1 MQMRTNI
8 KDMRDNIDA
17 LNGLFHF
24 LRNKK
29 HIKKHVYENL
39 DVIDGFVKNA
49 EILIVQKEEQDK
61 ILGDLSLR
69 HELISSLLAA
79 QVQNKGVMMFHE
91 TLNGD
96 YMEFA
101 NADDTLANEAEIF
114 LQLQNIEKELSII
127 AACPELYQKNI
138 IAVGGGFSAGKSE
151 FISSFMDSGIK
162 LPISIEPTTA
172 IPAYVMKAP
181 KEYLLGYSKN
191 GGAVDLRKIDKNF
204 HARLNHDFMKGF
216 KFNLK
221 EILPFI
227 VLGTKLKF
235 ENICFIDTPGYN
247 PSGNIANYG
256 ADIDTAKEFLEE
268 AGVFLW
274 LVGLDSTG
282 TMPSGDLEFLSS
294 LDLEN
299 KKLYVVINKADLRAP
314 SDLEAITETVRQN
327 LDNYGINYEG
337 IQTFSSVRTLENH
350 CIVGKSL
357 DEFLTECDTPSQK
370 HVEIFNKLK
379 NIYQAYK
386 DAIDGSIKEKKS
398 IQKTLHSISV
408 DMLEDGLEDM
418 GSNAYTKLSELKS
431 AFGTKKEEENL
442 KLLKVAMDKFKE
454 AIKTVFGLDEV
465 VVDFDGTYH
474 NNKTSNTMKG
484 INIDNNEDKNQNEHN
499 ESIERLGKQLYD
511 YKEII
516 RQFKEFIDSS
526 TSGNDLDDNALLNM
540 IYEMARKT
548 NISHSQYERFVND
561 FMEASDQKYISTHT
575 FVRENLIKRFDEFK
589 NEIDELTDS
598 VKNDFPEK
606 VCNKFR
612 KNILRNLSKFES
624 YLDENYKDEAMNV
637 RDFFSFVAAAI
648 SKN

>member
-1 MQMRTNI
+1 MQIQTKVEDVKKNTN
-8 KDMRDNIDA
+8 D
-17 LNGLFHF
+17 LNGLFNF
-24 LRNKK
+24 LTSKERIKK
-29 HIKKHVYENL
+29 HIWENL
-39 DVIDGFVKNA
+39 DVIDDFIKNA
-49 EILIVQKEEQDK
+49 EIVATQKEEQDK
-61 ILGDLSLR
+61 VLADLSLR
-69 HELISSLLAA
+69 YELVSSLLAA
-79 QVQNKGVMMFHE
+79 KVQNEGVAMFHE
-91 TLNGD
+91 TLNGQ
-96 YMEFA
+96 YLEFA
-101 NADDTLANEAEIF
+101 NADDTLSNEAEIL

-127 AACPELYQKNI
+127 AACPELYKKNI
-138 IAVGGGFSAGKSE
+138 VAVGGGFSAGKSE
-151 FISSFMDSGIK
+151 FISSFMSSGVK

-172 IPAYVMKAP
+172 IPAYVMNAP

-191 GGAVDLRKIDKNF
+191 GGAVDLRKIDENF
-204 HARLNHDFMKGF
+204 HSRLNHDFMKGF

-256 ADIDTAKEFLEE
+256 ADMDTAKEFLEE

-386 DAIDGSIKEKKS
+386 DAIEGSIKEKKS

-454 AIKTVFGLDEV
+454 AVKVVFGLEDIL
-465 VVDFDGTYH
+465 VDFDEIYH
-474 NNKTSNTMKG
+474 NNKTCNAKG
-484 INIDNNEDKNQNEHN
+484 INIDNYEYKSQNERN
-499 ESIERLGKQLYD
+499 EAIGQLGKQLYD

-516 RQFKEFIDSS
+516 RQFKEFIDNSAS
-526 TSGNDLDDNALLNM
+526 NNDSDDKALLNM
-540 IYEMARKT
+540 IYEMARKPK
-548 NISHSQYERFVND
+548 ISQSQCEQFIND
-561 FMEASDQKYISTHT
+561 FMDASNRKYTDTHT
-575 FVRENLIKRFDEFK
+575 FVRENLIKRFDEFQE
-589 NEIDELTDS
+589 EINELTDS
-598 VKNDFPEK
+598 IKNDFSEK
-606 VCNKFR
+606 TCNKFR
-612 KNILRNLSKFES
+612 KNILNNLSKFES
-624 YLDENYKDEAMNV
+624 YLDENYKEDGEETV
-637 RDFFSFVAAAI
+637 FIVL
-648 SKN
+648 

>member
-24 LRNKK
+24 LRNKN

-39 DVIDGFVKNA
+39 DVIDDFVKNA
-49 EILIVQKEEQDK
+49 EILIAQKEEQDR
-61 ILGDLSLR
+61 ILADLSLR
-69 HELISSLLAA
+69 HELVSELLAA

-172 IPAYVMKAP
+172 IPAYVMNAP

-256 ADIDTAKEFLEE
+256 ADVDTAKEFLEE

-274 LVGLDSTG
+274 LVGLDNTG

-314 SDLEAITETVRQN
+314 SDLEAITETVKQS

-337 IQTFSSVRTLENH
+337 IQTFSSIRTLQNP

-357 DEFLTECDTPSQK
+357 DEFLAECNTPSQK

-379 NIYQAYK
+379 NIYQAYQG
-386 DAIDGSIKEKKS
+386 AIKGSIKEKKS

-418 GSNAYTKLSELKS
+418 GSNAYTKLGELKS

-442 KLLKVAMDKFKE
+442 KLLKVVMDEFKE
-454 AIKTVFGLDEV
+454 AVKTVFGLDEV
-465 VVDFDGTYH
+465 VVDFDETYH
-474 NNKTSNTMKG
+474 NNKTSNAVKG

-540 IYEMARKT
+540 LYEMARKT
-548 NISHSQYERFVND
+548 NISQSQCERFIND
-561 FMEASDQKYISTHT
+561 FMDASDQKYISTHT

-624 YLDENYKDEAMNV
+624 YLDENYKDEAMDV
-637 RDFFSFVAAAI
+637 SDFWDI
-648 SKN
+648 E

>member
-24 LRNKK
+24 LRNKN

-39 DVIDGFVKNA
+39 DVIDDFVKNA
-49 EILIVQKEEQDK
+49 EILIAQKEEQDR
-61 ILGDLSLR
+61 ILADLSLR
-69 HELISSLLAA
+69 HELVSELLAA

-172 IPAYVMKAP
+172 IPAYVMNAP

-256 ADIDTAKEFLEE
+256 ADVDTAKEFLEE

-314 SDLEAITETVRQN
+314 SDLEAITETVKQS

-337 IQTFSSVRTLENH
+337 IQTFSSIRTLQNP

-357 DEFLTECDTPSQK
+357 DEFLAECNTPSQK

-379 NIYQAYK
+379 NIYQAYQG
-386 DAIDGSIKEKKS
+386 AIKGSIKEKKS

-418 GSNAYTKLSELKS
+418 GSNAYTKLGELKS

-442 KLLKVAMDKFKE
+442 KLLKVVMDEFKE
-454 AIKTVFGLDEV
+454 AVKTVFGLDEV
-465 VVDFDGTYH
+465 VVDFDETYH
-474 NNKTSNTMKG
+474 NNKTSNAVKG

-540 IYEMARKT
+540 LYEMARKT
-548 NISHSQYERFVND
+548 NISQSQCERFIND
-561 FMEASDQKYISTHT
+561 FMDASDQKYISTHT

-624 YLDENYKDEAMNV
+624 YLDENYKDEAMDV
-637 RDFFSFVAAAI
+637 SDFWDI
-648 SKN
+648 E

>member
-1 MQMRTNI
+1 MRTNI

-24 LRNKK
+24 LRNKN

-39 DVIDGFVKNA
+39 DVIDNFVKNA
-49 EILIVQKEEQDK
+49 EILIAQKEEQDK
-61 ILGDLSLR
+61 ILADLSLR

-91 TLNGD
+91 TLNAD

-172 IPAYVMKAP
+172 IPAYVMNAP

-191 GGAVDLRKIDKNF
+191 GGAVDLRKIDNNF

-235 ENICFIDTPGYN
+235 KNICFIDTPGYN

-299 KKLYVVINKADLRAP
+299 KKLYIVINKADLRAP

-337 IQTFSSVRTLENH
+337 MQTFSSVRTLENH

-370 HVEIFNKLK
+370 HVDIFNKLK

-386 DAIDGSIKEKKS
+386 DAIEGSIKEKKS

-454 AIKTVFGLDEV
+454 AVKTVFGLDEV
-465 VVDFDGTYH
+465 VVDFDETYH
-474 NNKTSNTMKG
+474 NNKTSNAMKG
-484 INIDNNEDKNQNEHN
+484 INIDNNEDKNQNEYN

-516 RQFKEFIDSS
+516 RQFKEFIDNSAS
-526 TSGNDLDDNALLNM
+526 NNDSDDKAMLNM
-540 IYEMARKT
+540 IYEMARKP
-548 NISHSQYERFVND
+548 NVPQSQYERFVND

-612 KNILRNLSKFES
+612 KNILHNLSKFES
-624 YLDENYKDEAMNV
+624 YLDENYKDEAMDV
-637 RDFFSFVAAAI
+637 SGFLSFVAAAI

>member
-1 MQMRTNI
+1 MQIQTKVEDVKKNTN
-8 KDMRDNIDA
+8 D
-17 LNGLFHF
+17 LNGLFNF
-24 LRNKK
+24 LTSKERIKK
-29 HIKKHVYENL
+29 HIWENL
-39 DVIDGFVKNA
+39 DVIDDFIKNA
-49 EILIVQKEEQDK
+49 EIVATQKEEQDK
-61 ILGDLSLR
+61 VLADLSLR
-69 HELISSLLAA
+69 YELVSSLLAA
-79 QVQNKGVMMFHE
+79 KVQNEGVAMFHE
-91 TLNGD
+91 TLNGQ
-96 YMEFA
+96 YLEFA
-101 NADDTLANEAEIF
+101 NADDTLSNEAEIL

-127 AACPELYQKNI
+127 AACPELYKKNI
-138 IAVGGGFSAGKSE
+138 VAVGGGFSAGKSE
-151 FISSFMDSGIK
+151 FISSFMSSGVK

-172 IPAYVMKAP
+172 IPAYVMNAP

-191 GGAVDLRKIDKNF
+191 GGAVDLSKIDENF
-204 HARLNHDFMKGF
+204 HSRLNHDFIKGF

-357 DEFLTECDTPSQK
+357 DGFLTECDTPSQK
-370 HVEIFNKLK
+370 HAEIFNKLK

-386 DAIDGSIKEKKS
+386 GAIEGSIKEKKS

-418 GSNAYTKLSELKS
+418 GSNAYTKLSELK
-431 AFGTKKEEENL
+431 NL
-442 KLLKVAMDKFKE
+442 ARVPAKFKNL
-454 AIKTVFGLDEV
+454 V
-465 VVDFDGTYH
+465 
-474 NNKTSNTMKG
+474 
-484 INIDNNEDKNQNEHN
+484 
-499 ESIERLGKQLYD
+499 R
-511 YKEII
+511 
-516 RQFKEFIDSS
+516 R
-526 TSGNDLDDNALLNM
+526 
-540 IYEMARKT
+540 ARKT
-548 NISHSQYERFVND
+548 
-561 FMEASDQKYISTHT
+561 T
-575 FVRENLIKRFDEFK
+575 FLYPNAKAVRVVKGCAHEEF
-589 NEIDELTDS
+589 
-598 VKNDFPEK
+598 
-606 VCNKFR
+606 
-612 KNILRNLSKFES
+612 LSKFDWLYS
-624 YLDENYKDEAMNV
+624 SSANLNGQNFDEAWAKEVADEIVDQN
-637 RDFFSFVAAAI
+637 FSQNASSKIYKI
-648 SKN
+648 SKTNLKRIR

>member
-1 MQMRTNI
+1 MRTNI

-172 IPAYVMKAP
+172 IPAYVMNAP

-484 INIDNNEDKNQNEHN
+484 INIDNNEDKNQNKHN

>member
-24 LRNKK
+24 LRNKN

-39 DVIDGFVKNA
+39 DVIDNFVKNA
-49 EILIVQKEEQDK
+49 EILIAQKEEQDK
-61 ILGDLSLR
+61 ILADLSLR
-69 HELISSLLAA
+69 YELISSLLAA

-91 TLNGD
+91 TLNAD

-172 IPAYVMKAP
+172 IPAYVMNAP

-191 GGAVDLRKIDKNF
+191 GGAVDLRKIDNNF

-235 ENICFIDTPGYN
+235 KNICFIDTPGYN

-299 KKLYVVINKADLRAP
+299 KKLYIVINKADLRAP

-337 IQTFSSVRTLENH
+337 MQTFSSVRTLENH

-370 HVEIFNKLK
+370 HVDIFNKLK

-386 DAIDGSIKEKKS
+386 DAIEGSIQEKKS

-454 AIKTVFGLDEV
+454 AVKTVFGLDEV
-465 VVDFDGTYH
+465 VVDFDETYH
-474 NNKTSNTMKG
+474 NNKTSNAMKG
-484 INIDNNEDKNQNEHN
+484 INIDNNEDKNQNEYN

-516 RQFKEFIDSS
+516 RQFKEFIDNSAS
-526 TSGNDLDDNALLNM
+526 NNDSDDKAMLNM
-540 IYEMARKT
+540 IYEMARKP
-548 NISHSQYERFVND
+548 NVPQSQYERFVND

-612 KNILRNLSKFES
+612 KNILHNLSKFES
-624 YLDENYKDEAMNV
+624 YLDENYKDEAMDV
-637 RDFFSFVAAAI
+637 SGFLSFVAAAI

>member
-1 MQMRTNI
+1 MRTNI

-24 LRNKK
+24 LRNKN

-39 DVIDGFVKNA
+39 DVIDNFVKNA
-49 EILIVQKEEQDK
+49 EILIAQKEEQDK
-61 ILGDLSLR
+61 ILADLSLR

-91 TLNGD
+91 TLNAD

-172 IPAYVMKAP
+172 IPAYVMNAP

-191 GGAVDLRKIDKNF
+191 GGAVDLRKIDNNF

-235 ENICFIDTPGYN
+235 KNICFIDTPGYN

-282 TMPSGDLEFLSS
+282 TIPSGDLEFLSS

-299 KKLYVVINKADLRAP
+299 KKLYIVINKADLRAP

-370 HVEIFNKLK
+370 HVDIFNKLK

-386 DAIDGSIKEKKS
+386 DAIEGSIKEKKS

-454 AIKTVFGLDEV
+454 AVKTVFGLDEV
-465 VVDFDGTYH
+465 VVDFDETYH
-474 NNKTSNTMKG
+474 NNKTSNAMKG
-484 INIDNNEDKNQNEHN
+484 INIDNNEDKNQNEYN

-516 RQFKEFIDSS
+516 RQFKEFIDNSAS
-526 TSGNDLDDNALLNM
+526 NNDSDDKAMLNM
-540 IYEMARKT
+540 IYEMARKP
-548 NISHSQYERFVND
+548 NVPQSQYERFVND

-612 KNILRNLSKFES
+612 KNILHNLSKFES
-624 YLDENYKDEAMNV
+624 YLDENYKDEAMDV
-637 RDFFSFVAAAI
+637 SGFLSFVAAAI

>member
-39 DVIDGFVKNA
+39 DVIDDFVKNA
-49 EILIVQKEEQDK
+49 EILIAQKEEQDK
-61 ILGDLSLR
+61 ILADLSLR
-69 HELISSLLAA
+69 HELVSELLAA
-79 QVQNKGVMMFHE
+79 KVQNKGVMMFYE
-91 TLNGD
+91 TLNSD

-151 FISSFMDSGIK
+151 FISSFMGSGVK

-172 IPAYVMKAP
+172 IPAYVMNAS

-204 HARLNHDFMKGF
+204 HAKLNHDFMKGF

-337 IQTFSSVRTLENH
+337 IQTFSSVRTLENP

-357 DEFLTECDTPSQK
+357 DEFLTECDKPSQK

-386 DAIDGSIKEKKS
+386 GAIEGSIKEKKS

-418 GSNAYTKLSELKS
+418 GSNAYTKLGELKS

-454 AIKTVFGLDEV
+454 AVKTVFGLDDV
-465 VVDFDGTYH
+465 PIDFDKVEKKVDLKKIDSENINDNIKIFFENLYISA
-474 NNKTSNTMKG
+474 SNPKRGSIENM
-484 INIDNNEDKNQNEHN
+484 ISDVSNSFDLEDLECKENQNSQHDRN
-499 ESIERLGKQLYD
+499 
-511 YKEII
+511 II
-516 RQFKEFIDSS
+516 
-526 TSGNDLDDNALLNM
+526 TA
-540 IYEMARKT
+540 
-548 NISHSQYERFVND
+548 
-561 FMEASDQKYISTHT
+561 
-575 FVRENLIKRFDEFK
+575 
-589 NEIDELTDS
+589 
-598 VKNDFPEK
+598 
-606 VCNKFR
+606 
-612 KNILRNLSKFES
+612 
-624 YLDENYKDEAMNV
+624 KDI
-637 RDFFSFVAAAI
+637 R
-648 SKN
+648 

>member
-24 LRNKK
+24 LRNKN

-39 DVIDGFVKNA
+39 DVIDDFVKNA
-49 EILIVQKEEQDK
+49 EILIAKKEEQDR
-61 ILGDLSLR
+61 ILADLSLR
-69 HELISSLLAA
+69 HELVSELLAA

-172 IPAYVMKAP
+172 IPAYVMNAP

-256 ADIDTAKEFLEE
+256 ADVDTAKEFLEE

-314 SDLEAITETVRQN
+314 SDLEAITETVKQS

-337 IQTFSSVRTLENH
+337 IQTFSSIRTLQNP

-357 DEFLTECDTPSQK
+357 DEFLAECNTPSQK

-379 NIYQAYK
+379 NIYQAYQG
-386 DAIDGSIKEKKS
+386 AIEGSIKEKKS

-442 KLLKVAMDKFKE
+442 KLLKVVMDEFKE
-454 AIKTVFGLDEV
+454 AVKTVFGLDEV
-465 VVDFDGTYH
+465 VVDFDETYH
-474 NNKTSNTMKG
+474 NNKTSNAVKG

-516 RQFKEFIDSS
+516 RQF
-526 TSGNDLDDNALLNM
+526 M
-540 IYEMARKT
+540 
-548 NISHSQYERFVND
+548 
-561 FMEASDQKYISTHT
+561 
-575 FVRENLIKRFDEFK
+575 
-589 NEIDELTDS
+589 
-598 VKNDFPEK
+598 
-606 VCNKFR
+606 
-612 KNILRNLSKFES
+612 
-624 YLDENYKDEAMNV
+624 
-637 RDFFSFVAAAI
+637 
-648 SKN
+648 

>member
-1 MQMRTNI
+1 MRTKI
-8 KDMRDNIDA
+8 KDMRDNVDA

-24 LRNKK
+24 LRNKE

-39 DVIDGFVKNA
+39 DVIDDFVKNA
-49 EILIVQKEEQDK
+49 EILIAQKEEQDK
-61 ILGDLSLR
+61 ILADIGLR
-69 HELISSLLAA
+69 HELVSELLAA
-79 QVQNKGVMMFHE
+79 KVQNKGVMMFHE

-151 FISSFMDSGIK
+151 FISSFMGSGVK

-172 IPAYVMKAP
+172 IPAYVMNAP

-191 GGAVDLRKIDKNF
+191 GGAVDLRNIDKNF

-235 ENICFIDTPGYN
+235 KNICFIDTPGYN

-256 ADIDTAKEFLEE
+256 ADVDTAKEFLEE

-314 SDLEAITETVRQN
+314 SDLETITETVKQN

-337 IQTFSSVRTLENH
+337 IQTFSSVRTLENP

-357 DEFLTECDTPSQK
+357 EEFLTECDTPSQK

-386 DAIDGSIKEKKS
+386 GAIEGSIKEKKS
-398 IQKTLHSISV
+398 IQKTLQSVSI
-408 DMLEDGLEDM
+408 DMLEDGLDDM
-418 GSNAYTKLSELKS
+418 GSKAYTKLGELKS
-431 AFGTKKEEENL
+431 TFGTKKEEENL
-442 KLLKVAMDKFKE
+442 KLLKAAMDKFKE
-454 AIKTVFGLDEV
+454 VVKAVFGLEDIL
-465 VVDFDGTYH
+465 VDFDETYH
-474 NNKTSNTMKG
+474 NNKISNAMKG
-484 INIDNNEDKNQNEHN
+484 INIDNNEDKNQNEHK
-499 ESIERLGKQLYD
+499 EAIEQLGKQLYD

-516 RQFKEFIDSS
+516 RQFKEFIDNSAS
-526 TSGNDLDDNALLNM
+526 NNDSDDKALLNM
-540 IYEMARKT
+540 IYEMARKP
-548 NISHSQYERFVND
+548 NISQSQCERFIND
-561 FMEASDQKYISTHT
+561 FMDASDQKYISTHT

-589 NEIDELTDS
+589 NEIDELTDG

-606 VCNKFR
+606 ARNKFR
-612 KNILRNLSKFES
+612 KNILQNLSKFES
-624 YLDENYKDEAMNV
+624 YLDENYKEKVWAG
-637 RDFFSFVAAAI
+637 FGFVGSLI
-648 SKN
+648 GSR

>member
-39 DVIDGFVKNA
+39 DVIDDFVKNA
-49 EILIVQKEEQDK
+49 EILIAQKEEQDR
-61 ILGDLSLR
+61 ILADLSLR
-69 HELISSLLAA
+69 HELVSELLAA
-79 QVQNKGVMMFHE
+79 KVQNKGVMMFHE

-172 IPAYVMKAP
+172 IPAYVMNAP

-204 HARLNHDFMKGF
+204 HTNLNHDFMKGF

-337 IQTFSSVRTLENH
+337 IQTFSSVRTLENP

-386 DAIDGSIKEKKS
+386 DAIEGSIKEKKS

-454 AIKTVFGLDEV
+454 AVKTVFGLDEV
-465 VVDFDGTYH
+465 GVDFDSKVIVADKKYSGLINALVGMVTMLG
-474 NNKTSNTMKG
+474 NGSNEK
-484 INIDNNEDKNQNEHN
+484 IPEDYLTGMIFIWVH
-499 ESIERLGKQLYD
+499 
-511 YKEII
+511 II
-516 RQFKEFIDSS
+516 RTNRLSDDDCRDMILKYYEYIHKYTIETIDSEQIVLKAFEDIWGGIK
-526 TSGNDLDDNALLNM
+526 TTTHNILNTFYSGIILQSDDPDAKDILKVFNQAKNDLALRIEEMDNYIRRLN
-540 IYEMARKT
+540 I
-548 NISHSQYERFVND
+548 
-561 FMEASDQKYISTHT
+561 
-575 FVRENLIKRFDEFK
+575 
-589 NEIDELTDS
+589 
-598 VKNDFPEK
+598 
-606 VCNKFR
+606 
-612 KNILRNLSKFES
+612 
-624 YLDENYKDEAMNV
+624 
-637 RDFFSFVAAAI
+637 
-648 SKN
+648 

>member
-172 IPAYVMKAP
+172 IPAYVMNAP

>member
-39 DVIDGFVKNA
+39 DVIDDFVKNA
-49 EILIVQKEEQDK
+49 EILITKKEEQDK
-61 ILGDLSLR
+61 ILADLRLR
-69 HELISSLLAA
+69 HELVSEFLAA
-79 QVQNKGVMMFHE
+79 KVQNKGVMMFHE
-91 TLNGD
+91 TLNRD

-101 NADDTLANEAEIF
+101 NADDTLANEAEVF

-138 IAVGGGFSAGKSE
+138 VAVGGGFSAGKSE
-151 FISSFMDSGIK
+151 FISSFMGSGVK

-172 IPAYVMKAP
+172 IPAYVMNAP

-204 HARLNHDFMKGF
+204 HAKLNHDFMKGF

-235 ENICFIDTPGYN
+235 KNICFIDTPGYN

-256 ADIDTAKEFLEE
+256 ADVDTAKEFLEE

-357 DEFLTECDTPSQK
+357 EEFLTECDTPSQK

-386 DAIDGSIKEKKS
+386 GAIEGSIKEKKS
-398 IQKTLHSISV
+398 IQKTLQSVSI
-408 DMLEDGLEDM
+408 DMLEDGLDDM
-418 GSNAYTKLSELKS
+418 GSKAYTKLGELKS
-431 AFGTKKEEENL
+431 TFGTKKEEENL
-442 KLLKVAMDKFKE
+442 KLLKVAMDKLKE
-454 AIKTVFGLDEV
+454 AVKAVFGLEDIL
-465 VVDFDGTYH
+465 VDFDETYH
-474 NNKTSNTMKG
+474 NNKTSNAMKG

-511 YKEII
+511 YKKII
-516 RQFKEFIDSS
+516 RQFKEFIDNSAS
-526 TSGNDLDDNALLNM
+526 NNDSDDKALLNM
-540 IYEMARKT
+540 IYEMARKP
-548 NISHSQYERFVND
+548 NVPQSQYERFVND

-589 NEIDELTDS
+589 NEIDELTDG

-612 KNILRNLSKFES
+612 KNILHNLSKFES
-624 YLDENYKDEAMNV
+624 YLDENYKEKVWAGFGFV
-637 RDFFSFVAAAI
+637 GSFI
-648 SKN
+648 GSR

>member
-172 IPAYVMKAP
+172 IPAYVMNAP

-612 KNILRNLSKFES
+612 KNICKVLSEIKVRENLS
-624 YLDENYKDEAMNV
+624 
-637 RDFFSFVAAAI
+637 
-648 SKN
+648 

>member
-1 MQMRTNI
+1 MQMRTKI
-8 KDMRDNIDA
+8 KDMRDNVDA

-24 LRNKK
+24 LRNKE

-39 DVIDGFVKNA
+39 DVIDDFVKNA
-49 EILIVQKEEQDK
+49 EILIAQKEEQDK
-61 ILGDLSLR
+61 ILADIGLR
-69 HELISSLLAA
+69 HELVSELFAA
-79 QVQNKGVMMFHE
+79 KVQNKGVMMFHE

-114 LQLQNIEKELSII
+114 LQMQNIEKELGII

-151 FISSFMDSGIK
+151 FISSFMGSGVK

-172 IPAYVMKAP
+172 IPAYVMNAP

-204 HARLNHDFMKGF
+204 HAKLNHDFMKGF

-235 ENICFIDTPGYN
+235 KNICFIDTPGYN

-337 IQTFSSVRTLENH
+337 IQTFSSVRTLENP

-357 DEFLTECDTPSQK
+357 DEFLTECDKPSQK

-386 DAIDGSIKEKKS
+386 GAIEGSIKEKKS
-398 IQKTLHSISV
+398 IQKTLQSVSI
-408 DMLEDGLEDM
+408 DMLEDGLDDM
-418 GSNAYTKLSELKS
+418 GSKAYTKLGELKS
-431 AFGTKKEEENL
+431 TFGTKKEEENL
-442 KLLKVAMDKFKE
+442 KLLKAAMDKFKE
-454 AIKTVFGLDEV
+454 AVKAVFGLEDIL
-465 VVDFDGTYH
+465 VDFDETYH
-474 NNKTSNTMKG
+474 NNKISNAMKG
-484 INIDNNEDKNQNEHN
+484 INIDNNEDKNQNEHK
-499 ESIERLGKQLYD
+499 EAIEQLGKQLYD

-516 RQFKEFIDSS
+516 RQFKEFIDNSAS
-526 TSGNDLDDNALLNM
+526 NNDSDDKALLNM
-540 IYEMARKT
+540 IYEMARKP
-548 NISHSQYERFVND
+548 NISQSQCERFIND
-561 FMEASDQKYISTHT
+561 FMDASDQKYISTHT

-589 NEIDELTDS
+589 NEIDELTDG

-606 VCNKFR
+606 ACNKFR
-612 KNILRNLSKFES
+612 KNILQNLSKFES
-624 YLDENYKDEAMNV
+624 YLDENYKDEAMDV
-637 RDFFSFVAAAI
+637 SGFLSFVAAAI

>member
-24 LRNKK
+24 LRNKN

-39 DVIDGFVKNA
+39 DVIDDFVKNA
-49 EILIVQKEEQDK
+49 EILIAQKEEQDR
-61 ILGDLSLR
+61 ILADLSLR
-69 HELISSLLAA
+69 HELVSELLAA

-172 IPAYVMKAP
+172 IPAYVMNAP

-314 SDLEAITETVRQN
+314 SDLEAITETVKQS

-337 IQTFSSVRTLENH
+337 IQTFSSIRTLQNP

-357 DEFLTECDTPSQK
+357 DEFLAECNTPSQK

-379 NIYQAYK
+379 NIYQAYQG
-386 DAIDGSIKEKKS
+386 AIKGSIKEKKS

-418 GSNAYTKLSELKS
+418 GSNAYTKLGELKS

-442 KLLKVAMDKFKE
+442 KLLKVVMDEFKE
-454 AIKTVFGLDEV
+454 AVKTVFGLDEV
-465 VVDFDGTYH
+465 VVDFDETYH
-474 NNKTSNTMKG
+474 NNKTSNAVKG

-540 IYEMARKT
+540 LYEMARKT
-548 NISHSQYERFVND
+548 NISQSQCERFIND
-561 FMEASDQKYISTHT
+561 FMDASDQKYISTHT

-624 YLDENYKDEAMNV
+624 YLDENYKDEAMDV
-637 RDFFSFVAAAI
+637 SDFWDI
-648 SKN
+648 E

>member
-1 MQMRTNI
+1 MRTNI

-24 LRNKK
+24 LRNKN

-39 DVIDGFVKNA
+39 DVIDDFVKNA
-49 EILIVQKEEQDK
+49 EILIAQKEEQDR
-61 ILGDLSLR
+61 ILADLSLR
-69 HELISSLLAA
+69 HELVSELLAA

-172 IPAYVMKAP
+172 IPAYVMNAP

-256 ADIDTAKEFLEE
+256 ADVDTAKEFLEE

-314 SDLEAITETVRQN
+314 SDLEAITETVKQS

-337 IQTFSSVRTLENH
+337 IQTFSSIRTLQNP

-357 DEFLTECDTPSQK
+357 DEFLAECNTPSQK

-379 NIYQAYK
+379 NIYQAYQG
-386 DAIDGSIKEKKS
+386 AIKGSIKEKKS

-418 GSNAYTKLSELKS
+418 GSNAYTKLGELKS

-442 KLLKVAMDKFKE
+442 KLLKVVMDEFKE
-454 AIKTVFGLDEV
+454 AVKTVFGLDEV
-465 VVDFDGTYH
+465 VVDFDETYH
-474 NNKTSNTMKG
+474 NNKTSNAVKG

-540 IYEMARKT
+540 LYEMARKT
-548 NISHSQYERFVND
+548 NISQSQCERFIND
-561 FMEASDQKYISTHT
+561 FMDASDQKYISTHT

-624 YLDENYKDEAMNV
+624 YLDENYKDEAMDV
-637 RDFFSFVAAAI
+637 SDFWDI
-648 SKN
+648 E

>member
-1 MQMRTNI
+1 MRTNI

-39 DVIDGFVKNA
+39 DVIDGFVKNT

-172 IPAYVMKAP
+172 IPAYVMNAP

>member
-172 IPAYVMKAP
+172 IPAYVMNAP

-314 SDLEAITETVRQN
+314 SDLEAITETVKQS

-337 IQTFSSVRTLENH
+337 IQTFSSIRTLQNP

-357 DEFLTECDTPSQK
+357 DEFLAECNTPSQK

-379 NIYQAYK
+379 NIYQAYQG
-386 DAIDGSIKEKKS
+386 AIKGSIKEKKS

-418 GSNAYTKLSELKS
+418 GSNAYTKLGELKS

-442 KLLKVAMDKFKE
+442 KLLKVVMDEFKE
-454 AIKTVFGLDEV
+454 AVKTVFGLDEV
-465 VVDFDGTYH
+465 VVDFDETYH
-474 NNKTSNTMKG
+474 NNKTSNAVKG

-624 YLDENYKDEAMNV
+624 YLDENYKDEAMDV
-637 RDFFSFVAAAI
+637 SDFWDI
-648 SKN
+648 E

>member
-1 MQMRTNI
+1 MRTNI

-172 IPAYVMKAP
+172 IPAYVMNAP

>member
-1 MQMRTNI
+1 MRTNI

-39 DVIDGFVKNA
+39 DVIDDFVKNA
-49 EILIVQKEEQDK
+49 EILITKKEEQDK
-61 ILGDLSLR
+61 ILADLRLR
-69 HELISSLLAA
+69 HELVSEFLAA
-79 QVQNKGVMMFHE
+79 KVQNKGVMMFHE
-91 TLNGD
+91 TLNRD

-101 NADDTLANEAEIF
+101 NADDTLANEAEVF

-138 IAVGGGFSAGKSE
+138 VAVGGGFSAGKSE
-151 FISSFMDSGIK
+151 FISSFMGSGVK

-172 IPAYVMKAP
+172 IPAYVMNAP

-204 HARLNHDFMKGF
+204 HAKLNHDFMKGF

-235 ENICFIDTPGYN
+235 KNICFIDTPGYN

-256 ADIDTAKEFLEE
+256 ADVDTAKEFLEE

-357 DEFLTECDTPSQK
+357 EEFLTECDTPSQK

-386 DAIDGSIKEKKS
+386 GAIEGSIKEKKS
-398 IQKTLHSISV
+398 IQKTLQSVSI
-408 DMLEDGLEDM
+408 DMLEDGLDDM
-418 GSNAYTKLSELKS
+418 GSKAYTKLGELKS
-431 AFGTKKEEENL
+431 TFGTKKEEENL
-442 KLLKVAMDKFKE
+442 KLLKVAMDKLKE
-454 AIKTVFGLDEV
+454 AVKAVFGLEDIL
-465 VVDFDGTYH
+465 VDFDETYH
-474 NNKTSNTMKG
+474 NNKTSNAMKG

-511 YKEII
+511 YKKII
-516 RQFKEFIDSS
+516 RQFKEFIDNSAS
-526 TSGNDLDDNALLNM
+526 NNDSDDKALLNM
-540 IYEMARKT
+540 IYEMARKP
-548 NISHSQYERFVND
+548 NVPQSQYERFVND

-589 NEIDELTDS
+589 NEIDELTDG

-612 KNILRNLSKFES
+612 KNILHNLSKFES
-624 YLDENYKDEAMNV
+624 YLDENYKEKVWAGFGFV
-637 RDFFSFVAAAI
+637 GSFI
-648 SKN
+648 GSR

>member
-24 LRNKK
+24 LRNKN

-39 DVIDGFVKNA
+39 DVIDNFVKNA
-49 EILIVQKEEQDK
+49 EILIAQKEEQDK
-61 ILGDLSLR
+61 ILADLSLR

-91 TLNGD
+91 TLNAD

-172 IPAYVMKAP
+172 IPAYVMNAP

-191 GGAVDLRKIDKNF
+191 GGAVDLRKIDNNF

-235 ENICFIDTPGYN
+235 KNICFIDTPGYN

-299 KKLYVVINKADLRAP
+299 KKLYIVINKADLRAP

-337 IQTFSSVRTLENH
+337 MQTFSSVRTLENH

-370 HVEIFNKLK
+370 HVDIFNKLK

-386 DAIDGSIKEKKS
+386 DAIEGSIKEKKS

-454 AIKTVFGLDEV
+454 AVKTVFGLDEV
-465 VVDFDGTYH
+465 VVDFDETYH
-474 NNKTSNTMKG
+474 NNKTSNAMKG
-484 INIDNNEDKNQNEHN
+484 INIDNNEDKNQNEYN

-516 RQFKEFIDSS
+516 RQFKEFIDNSAS
-526 TSGNDLDDNALLNM
+526 NNDSDDKAMLNM
-540 IYEMARKT
+540 IYEMARKP
-548 NISHSQYERFVND
+548 NVPQSQYERFVND

-612 KNILRNLSKFES
+612 KNILHNLSKFES
-624 YLDENYKDEAMNV
+624 YLDENYKDEAMDV
-637 RDFFSFVAAAI
+637 SGFLSFVAAAI

>member
-1 MQMRTNI
+1 MQIQTKVEDVKKNTN
-8 KDMRDNIDA
+8 D
-17 LNGLFHF
+17 LNGLFNF
-24 LRNKK
+24 LTSKERIKK
-29 HIKKHVYENL
+29 HIWENL
-39 DVIDGFVKNA
+39 DVIDDFIKNA
-49 EILIVQKEEQDK
+49 EIVATQKEVQDK
-61 ILGDLSLR
+61 VLADLSLR
-69 HELISSLLAA
+69 YELVSSLLAA
-79 QVQNKGVMMFHE
+79 KVQNEGVAMFHE
-91 TLNGD
+91 TLNGQ
-96 YMEFA
+96 YLEFA
-101 NADDTLANEAEIF
+101 NADDTLSNEAEIL

-127 AACPELYQKNI
+127 AACPELYKKNI
-138 IAVGGGFSAGKSE
+138 VAVGGGFSAGKSE
-151 FISSFMDSGIK
+151 FISSFMSSGVK

-172 IPAYVMKAP
+172 IPAYVMNAP

-191 GGAVDLRKIDKNF
+191 GGAVDLSKIDENF
-204 HARLNHDFMKGF
+204 HSRLNHDFMKGF

-256 ADIDTAKEFLEE
+256 ADMDTAKEFLEE

-350 CIVGKSL
+350 CIVGKGL

-386 DAIDGSIKEKKS
+386 DAIEGSIKEKKS

-454 AIKTVFGLDEV
+454 AVKVVFGLEDIL
-465 VVDFDGTYH
+465 VDFDEIYH
-474 NNKTSNTMKG
+474 NNKTCNAKG
-484 INIDNNEDKNQNEHN
+484 INIDNYEYKSQNERN
-499 ESIERLGKQLYD
+499 EAIGQLGKQLYD
-511 YKEII
+511 YKETI
-516 RQFKEFIDSS
+516 RQFKEFIDNSAS
-526 TSGNDLDDNALLNM
+526 NNDSDDKALLNM
-540 IYEMARKT
+540 IYEMARKPK
-548 NISHSQYERFVND
+548 ISQSQCEQFIND
-561 FMEASDQKYISTHT
+561 FMDASNRKYTDTHT
-575 FVRENLIKRFDEFK
+575 FVRENLIKRFDEFQE
-589 NEIDELTDS
+589 EINELTDS
-598 VKNDFPEK
+598 IKNDFSEK
-606 VCNKFR
+606 TCNKFR
-612 KNILRNLSKFES
+612 KNILNNLSKFES
-624 YLDENYKDEAMNV
+624 YLDENYKEDGEETV
-637 RDFFSFVAAAI
+637 FIVL
-648 SKN
+648 

>member
-1 MQMRTNI
+1 MQIQTKVEDVKKNTN
-8 KDMRDNIDA
+8 D
-17 LNGLFHF
+17 LNGLFNF
-24 LRNKK
+24 LTSKERIKK
-29 HIKKHVYENL
+29 HIWENL
-39 DVIDGFVKNA
+39 DVIDDFIKNA
-49 EILIVQKEEQDK
+49 EIVATQKEEQDK
-61 ILGDLSLR
+61 VLADLSLR
-69 HELISSLLAA
+69 YELVSSLLAA
-79 QVQNKGVMMFHE
+79 KVQNEGVAMFHE
-91 TLNGD
+91 TLNGQ
-96 YMEFA
+96 YLEFA
-101 NADDTLANEAEIF
+101 NADDTLSNEAEIL

-127 AACPELYQKNI
+127 AACPELYKKNI
-138 IAVGGGFSAGKSE
+138 VAVGGGFSAGKSE
-151 FISSFMDSGIK
+151 FISSFMSSGVK

-172 IPAYVMKAP
+172 IPAYVMNAP

-191 GGAVDLRKIDKNF
+191 GGAVDLSKIDENF
-204 HARLNHDFMKGF
+204 HSRLNHDFMKGF

-256 ADIDTAKEFLEE
+256 ADMDTAKEFLEE

-386 DAIDGSIKEKKS
+386 DAIEGSIKEKKS

-454 AIKTVFGLDEV
+454 AVKVVFGLEDIL
-465 VVDFDGTYH
+465 VDFDEIYH
-474 NNKTSNTMKG
+474 NNKTCNAKG
-484 INIDNNEDKNQNEHN
+484 INIDNYEYKSQNERN
-499 ESIERLGKQLYD
+499 EAIGQLGKQLYD
-511 YKEII
+511 YKK
-516 RQFKEFIDSS
+516 Q
-526 TSGNDLDDNALLNM
+526 
-540 IYEMARKT
+540 
-548 NISHSQYERFVND
+548 
-561 FMEASDQKYISTHT
+561 
-575 FVRENLIKRFDEFK
+575 
-589 NEIDELTDS
+589 
-598 VKNDFPEK
+598 
-606 VCNKFR
+606 
-612 KNILRNLSKFES
+612 
-624 YLDENYKDEAMNV
+624 
-637 RDFFSFVAAAI
+637 
-648 SKN
+648 